1 MITANQANIESLLA
15 QKDKA
20 ILLDFYADWCGPCQR
35 LLPIVEE
42 LSNEVDENTI
52 IAKINVDE
60 NRELASM
67 FKVQSIPALFF
78 IKDGKVKDRING
90 LVPKSVLKDKIAQL

>member
-1 MITANQANIESLLA
+1 MITANQTNIENILA
-15 QKDKA
+15 QKDKPV
-20 ILLDFYADWCGPCQR
+20 LLDFYADWCGPCQR

-42 LSNEVDENTI
+42 LSKDVGDDAI

-78 IKDGKVKDRING
+78 IKDGKVMDRVNG
-90 LVPKSVLKDKIAQL
+90 LVPKSVLKEKIDKL